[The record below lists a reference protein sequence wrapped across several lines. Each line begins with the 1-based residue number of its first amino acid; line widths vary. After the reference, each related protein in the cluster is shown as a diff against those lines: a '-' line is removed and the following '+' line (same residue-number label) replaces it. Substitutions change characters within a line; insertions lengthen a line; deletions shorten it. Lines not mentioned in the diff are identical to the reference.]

1 MSQHYYKIEYK
12 TQHIETM
19 ECSLLDLFLFAHL
32 LVLDCTSFNG
42 RYQDLRIQQVPLMFP
57 HLTKC
62 FIETL
67 TCRTKTNLIKTLFTK
82 MPKVNM
88 FSSVTLG

>member
-42 RYQDLRIQQVPLMFP
+42 RYQDLRIQQVP
-57 HLTKC
+57 
-62 FIETL
+62 
-67 TCRTKTNLIKTLFTK
+67 
-82 MPKVNM
+82 
-88 FSSVTLG
+88 S